1 MWGNVNEGLWAH
13 KGQMFNQV
21 GVTQA
26 WRLQRCKW
34 LTWDNTYL
42 CLDVTFRLQWGKWP
56 RGPLIAEERWS
67 RREVSRS
74 RGEVSTTV
82 GNESGDCKP
91 PMWSC
96 WLHFRSCQ
104 KPSPVKNENFV
115 RVHLQSWSSNTL
127 ATWCEQPTHWK
138 RCWWWERLKA
148 EGEEG
153 DKGWDG
159 WMASPIQWT
168 WTWANSARWWQT
180 GRPGVLQST
189 GSQRVRHD
197 LATEETNKESTICVV
212 TLCYL
217 QLIFSLAALL
227 GTAEARCA
235 NFFLRRAR
243 KTNWSGT
250 SLLIALEWGWKG
262 L

>member
-34 LTWDNTYL
+34 PTWDNTYL

-56 RGPLIAEERWS
+56 RGHLIAEERWS

-153 DKGWDG
+153 DKGWMVGWHHRFNGHELGQTLGDG
-159 WMASPIQWT
+159 DRQGGLVCCSPRGRKGSDMT
-168 WTWANSARWWQT
+168 WQLKKQT
-180 GRPGVLQST
+180 KSPLSV
-189 GSQRVRHD
+189 
-197 LATEETNKESTICVV
+197 
-212 TLCYL
+212 
-217 QLIFSLAALL
+217 
-227 GTAEARCA
+227 
-235 NFFLRRAR
+235 
-243 KTNWSGT
+243 
-250 SLLIALEWGWKG
+250 
-262 L
+262 